1 MNQQPADPVRDQMRN
16 APVSV
21 TTDESAEPTG
31 STEAVQSV
39 QRRRRRDFR
48 LFMSSHICNELGGS
62 ITYVALPLMAVL
74 TLDASAWQAGLL
86 SAAEHA
92 AFLLLGLP
100 AGAWVDR
107 MRKRRVMMAADLAR
121 AVLLTALP
129 VAYLLDLHSM
139 PLLYAVALLLG
150 CARLFGDVADQS
162 YLPTLIGKDTL
173 IAGNSKL
180 ETVRSGAE
188 FAGPGVA
195 GFLVQLLGAA
205 GTLAGQ
211 AVTSLVSVVL
221 LGQIGA
227 REDKPEPAPRRHLL
241 RDIREGLGY
250 VLSHRILRLI
260 ALNTA
265 AVNLF
270 LSAVMAIEVL
280 FLTRT
285 VGLPPAA
292 LGWVLTTATIGSVLA
307 ATAADRVTRAVGA
320 ARLTWLSLLVT
331 MPFGLLLPLADN
343 DWRIGL
349 FVLGSLVQSAGVTLY
364 NICQVTYR
372 QTVCPPHLLGRM
384 TATMRF
390 LVWGVLPLSGLLAG
404 LLGELLG
411 VRNALWLCAAALS
424 AAPLVLLCSPLR
436 RMREFEDDAP
446 EVGAGAEPGAAA
458 ARPAQ

>member
-1 MNQQPADPVRDQMRN
+1 MNQRPADPVRTQTRN

-21 TTDESAEPTG
+21 TTDESTDSE
-31 STEAVQSV
+31 QSV

-74 TLDASAWQAGLL
+74 TLDASAMQAGLL
-86 SAAEHA
+86 AAAEHA
-92 AFLLLGLP
+92 AFLVLGLP

-107 MRKRRVMMAADLAR
+107 MRRRRVMMAADLAR
-121 AVLLTALP
+121 TVLLTALP

-188 FAGPGVA
+188 FAGPGIA

-221 LGQIGA
+221 LGRIGA
-227 REDKPEPAPRRHLL
+227 REEKPEPAPRRHLL

-250 VLSHRILRLI
+250 VLGHRILRLI

-292 LGWVLTTATIGSVLA
+292 VGWVLTTATIGSVLA
-307 ATAADRVTRAVGA
+307 ATVADRVTRAVGA

-331 MPFGLLLPLADN
+331 MPFGLLLPLADK

-349 FVLGSLVQSAGVTLY
+349 FVLGSFVQSAGVTLY

-424 AAPLVLLCSPLR
+424 VAPLVLLCSPLR
-436 RMREFEDDAP
+436 RMREFEDAAP
-446 EVGAGAEPGAAA
+446 GAGATAG
-458 ARPAQ
+458 RPAQ

>member
-1 MNQQPADPVRDQMRN
+1 M
-16 APVSV
+16 SV
-21 TTDESAEPTG
+21 TTAESAESAWPTG
-31 STEAVQSV
+31 STEAVQAV
-39 QRRRRRDFR
+39 QRRRRKDFR

-221 LGQIGA
+221 LGRIGA
-227 REDKPEPAPRRHLL
+227 REEKPEPAPRRHLL

-458 ARPAQ
+458 AGPAQ

>member
-1 MNQQPADPVRDQMRN
+1 MNPHPADPVRDQTRN

-21 TTDESAEPTG
+21 TTDESAAE
-31 STEAVQSV
+31 STESGQAVE
-39 QRRRRRDFR
+39 RRRRRDFR

-74 TLDASAWQAGLL
+74 TLDASAMQAGLL

-188 FAGPGVA
+188 FAGPGIA

-211 AVTSLVSVVL
+211 AVTSLASVVL
-221 LGQIGA
+221 LGRIGA
-227 REDKPEPAPRRHLL
+227 REEKPEPAPRRHLL
-241 RDIREGLGY
+241 RDIREGLSY

-307 ATAADRVTRAVGA
+307 ATVADRVTRAVGA

-331 MPFGLLLPLADN
+331 MPFGLLLPLADK

-411 VRNALWLCAAALS
+411 VRDALWACAAALS

-436 RMREFEDDAP
+436 RMRTFEDDAP
-446 EVGAGAEPGAAA
+446 VVGAESGATT
-458 ARPAQ
+458 ARSAQ

>member
-1 MNQQPADPVRDQMRN
+1 
-16 APVSV
+16 
-21 TTDESAEPTG
+21 
-31 STEAVQSV
+31 
-39 QRRRRRDFR
+39 
-48 LFMSSHICNELGGS
+48 
-62 ITYVALPLMAVL
+62 
-74 TLDASAWQAGLL
+74 
-86 SAAEHA
+86 
-92 AFLLLGLP
+92 
-100 AGAWVDR
+100 
-107 MRKRRVMMAADLAR
+107 MMAADLAR
-121 AVLLTALP
+121 TVLLTALP

-188 FAGPGVA
+188 FAGPGIA

-221 LGQIGA
+221 LGRIGA
-227 REDKPEPAPRRHLL
+227 REEKPEPAPRRHLL

-250 VLSHRILRLI
+250 VLGHRILRLI

-292 LGWVLTTATIGSVLA
+292 VGWVLTTATIGSVLA
-307 ATAADRVTRAVGA
+307 ATVADRVTRAVGA

-331 MPFGLLLPLADN
+331 MPFGLLLPLADK

-349 FVLGSLVQSAGVTLY
+349 FVLGSFVQSAGVTLY

-424 AAPLVLLCSPLR
+424 VAPLVLLCSPLR
-436 RMREFEDDAP
+436 RMREFEDAAP
-446 EVGAGAEPGAAA
+446 GAGATAG
-458 ARPAQ
+458 RPAQ

>member
-1 MNQQPADPVRDQMRN
+1 M
-16 APVSV
+16 SV
-21 TTDESAEPTG
+21 TTDESAEPAE
-31 STEAVQSV
+31 SAESAQAAQAV

-74 TLDASAWQAGLL
+74 ALDASAMQAGLL

-121 AVLLTALP
+121 AALLTALP

-188 FAGPGVA
+188 FAGPGIA

-221 LGQIGA
+221 LGRIGA
-227 REDKPEPAPRRHLL
+227 REEKPEPAPRRHLL

-292 LGWVLTTATIGSVLA
+292 VGWVLTTATIGSVLA

-411 VRNALWLCAAALS
+411 VRDALWLCAAALS

-436 RMREFEDDAP
+436 RMREFEDAAP
-446 EVGAGAEPGAAA
+446 A

>member
-1 MNQQPADPVRDQMRN
+1 M
-16 APVSV
+16 SV

>member
-1 MNQQPADPVRDQMRN
+1 M
-16 APVSV
+16 SV
-21 TTDESAEPTG
+21 TTDESAEPTGSTGSTG

-221 LGQIGA
+221 LGRIGA
-227 REDKPEPAPRRHLL
+227 REEKPEPAPRRHLL

-446 EVGAGAEPGAAA
+446 EVGAGAGAGAAA

>member
-1 MNQQPADPVRDQMRN
+1 M
-16 APVSV
+16 SV
-21 TTDESAEPTG
+21 TTDESAAESAAE
-31 STEAVQSV
+31 STESGQAVE
-39 QRRRRRDFR
+39 RRRRRDFR

-74 TLDASAWQAGLL
+74 TLDASAMQAGLL

-188 FAGPGVA
+188 FAGPGIA

-211 AVTSLVSVVL
+211 AVTSLASVVL
-221 LGQIGA
+221 LGRIGA
-227 REDKPEPAPRRHLL
+227 REEKPEPAPRRHLL
-241 RDIREGLGY
+241 RDIREGLSY

-307 ATAADRVTRAVGA
+307 ATVADRVTRAVGA

-331 MPFGLLLPLADN
+331 MPFGLLLPLADK

-411 VRNALWLCAAALS
+411 VRDALWACAAALS

-436 RMREFEDDAP
+436 RMRTFEDDAP
-446 EVGAGAEPGAAA
+446 VVGAESGATT
-458 ARPAQ
+458 ARSAQ

>member
-1 MNQQPADPVRDQMRN
+1 M
-16 APVSV
+16 SV
-21 TTDESAEPTG
+21 TTDESTESVHRAEHR
-31 STEAVQSV
+31 Q
-39 QRRRRRDFR
+39 RRDFR
-48 LFMSSHICNELGGS
+48 LFMSSHICNELGSS

-74 TLDASAWQAGLL
+74 TLDASPMQAGLL
-86 SAAEHA
+86 AAAEHA
-92 AFLLLGLP
+92 AFLVLGLP

-107 MRKRRVMMAADLAR
+107 MRRRRVMMAADLAR
-121 AVLLTALP
+121 TVLLTALP

-173 IAGNSKL
+173 TAGNSKL

-188 FAGPGVA
+188 FAGPGIA

-211 AVTSLVSVVL
+211 AVTSLVSAVL
-221 LGQIGA
+221 LGRIGV
-227 REDKPEPAPRRHLL
+227 REEKPEPAPRRHLV
-241 RDIREGLGY
+241 RDIREGLDY
-250 VLSHRILRLI
+250 VLSHRILRVI

-292 LGWVLTTATIGSVLA
+292 VGWVLTTATIGSVLA
-307 ATAADRVTRAVGA
+307 ATVADRVTRAVGA

-331 MPFGLLLPLADN
+331 MPFGLLLPLADK

-349 FVLGSLVQSAGVTLY
+349 FVLGSFVQSAGVTLY

-404 LLGELLG
+404 FLGEMLG
-411 VRNALWLCAAALS
+411 VRDALWLCAAALS
-424 AAPLVLLCSPLR
+424 VAPLVLLCSPLR
-436 RMREFEDDAP
+436 RMREFEDEAP
-446 EVGAGAEPGAAA
+446 GTGAPDTGSTDTGSTAGRE
-458 ARPAQ
+458 AQ

>member
-1 MNQQPADPVRDQMRN
+1 M
-16 APVSV
+16 SV

-31 STEAVQSV
+31 STGSTGSSEAAQAV

-121 AVLLTALP
+121 AVLLTLLP

-188 FAGPGVA
+188 FAGPGIA

-221 LGQIGA
+221 LGRIGA
-227 REDKPEPAPRRHLL
+227 REEKPEPAPRRHLL

-331 MPFGLLLPLADN
+331 MPFGLLLPLADD

-411 VRNALWLCAAALS
+411 VRNALWLCTAALS

-436 RMREFEDDAP
+436 RMREFEDEAP
-446 EVGAGAEPGAAA
+446 EAGAAA

>member
-1 MNQQPADPVRDQMRN
+1 M
-16 APVSV
+16 SV
-21 TTDESAEPTG
+21 TTDESAPAPEPAAPADTAAG
-31 STEAVQSV
+31 AAPE
-39 QRRRRRDFR
+39 RRQRRDFR

-74 TLDASAWQAGLL
+74 TLNASAMQAGLL
-86 SAAEHA
+86 AAAEHA

-107 MRKRRVMMAADLAR
+107 MRRRRVMMAADLAR
-121 AVLLTALP
+121 TVLLTALP

-139 PLLYAVALLLG
+139 TLLYVVALLLG

-162 YLPTLIGKDTL
+162 YLPTLIGRDTL

-188 FAGPGVA
+188 FAGPGIA
-195 GFLVQLLGAA
+195 GFLVQLFGAA

-221 LGQIGA
+221 LGRIEA
-227 REDKPEPAPRRHLL
+227 REEKPAPAPPKHLL
-241 RDIREGLGY
+241 RDIREGLAY
-250 VLSHRILRLI
+250 VLGHRILRLI

-285 VGLPPAA
+285 VGLAPAA
-292 LGWVLTTATIGSVLA
+292 VGWVLTTATIGSVLA
-307 ATAADRVTRAVGA
+307 ATAADRLTRAVGA
-320 ARLTWLSLLVT
+320 ARLTWLSLLLT
-331 MPFGLLLPLADN
+331 MPFGLLLPLADD

-349 FVLGSLVQSAGVTLY
+349 FVLGSLVQSAGVTVY

-404 LLGELLG
+404 VLGELLG
-411 VRNALWLCAAALS
+411 VRDALWLCAAALS

-436 RMREFEDDAP
+436 RMRDFEDAAP
-446 EVGAGAEPGAAA
+446 DPLTATPG
-458 ARPAQ
+458 PAQ

>member
-1 MNQQPADPVRDQMRN
+1 M
-16 APVSV
+16 SV
-21 TTDESAEPTG
+21 TTEESAEPTG
-31 STEAVQSV
+31 SAESAGSTESVQAV

-86 SAAEHA
+86 AAAEHA

-121 AVLLTALP
+121 TVLLTALP

-188 FAGPGVA
+188 FAGPGIA

-221 LGQIGA
+221 LGRIGA
-227 REDKPEPAPRRHLL
+227 REEKPEPAPRRHLL

-265 AVNLF
+265 VVNLF

-285 VGLPPAA
+285 VGLPPAT
-292 LGWVLTTATIGSVLA
+292 LGWVLTTATIGSVIA

-331 MPFGLLLPLADN
+331 MPFGLLLPLAED

-446 EVGAGAEPGAAA
+446 EAGAGA

>member
-1 MNQQPADPVRDQMRN
+1 M
-16 APVSV
+16 SV
-21 TTDESAEPTG
+21 TTDESTTDESPQTDQA
-31 STEAVQSV
+31 AQH
-39 QRRRRRDFR
+39 RRRRDFR

-74 TLDASAWQAGLL
+74 TLDASAMQAGLL

-211 AVTSLVSVVL
+211 AVTSLVSLVL
-221 LGQIGA
+221 LGRIEA
-227 REDKPEPAPRRHLL
+227 REEKPEPAPRRHLL
-241 RDIREGLGY
+241 RDIREGLSY

-292 LGWVLTTATIGSVLA
+292 VGWVLTTATIGSVLA
-307 ATAADRVTRAVGA
+307 AAAADRVTRAVGA

-404 LLGELLG
+404 FLGELLG
-411 VRNALWLCAAALS
+411 VREALWVCVAALA

-436 RMREFEDDAP
+436 RMRTFEDDAP
-446 EVGAGAEPGAAA
+446 VVGDEATG

>member
-1 MNQQPADPVRDQMRN
+1 MNPPPADPVRDQTRN

-21 TTDESAEPTG
+21 TTDESTETG
-31 STEAVQSV
+31 QAVE
-39 QRRRRRDFR
+39 RRRRRDFR

-74 TLDASAWQAGLL
+74 TLDASAMQAGLL

-121 AVLLTALP
+121 ALLLTALP

-221 LGQIGA
+221 LGRIEA
-227 REDKPEPAPRRHLL
+227 REEKPAPAPRRHLL

-292 LGWVLTTATIGSVLA
+292 IGWVLTTATIGSVLA

-331 MPFGLLLPLADN
+331 MPFGLLLPLADK

-411 VRNALWLCAAALS
+411 VRDALWVCAAALS

-436 RMREFEDDAP
+436 RMRTFEDGVPVA
-446 EVGAGAEPGAAA
+446 GAGA
-458 ARPAQ
+458 ARSDQ

>member
-1 MNQQPADPVRDQMRN
+1 M
-16 APVSV
+16 SV
-21 TTDESAEPTG
+21 TTDESAETG
-31 STEAVQSV
+31 QAVE
-39 QRRRRRDFR
+39 RRQRRDFR

-74 TLDASAWQAGLL
+74 TLDASAMQAGLL

-121 AVLLTALP
+121 TVLLTALP
-129 VAYLLDLHSM
+129 VAWLLDLHSM
-139 PLLYAVALLLG
+139 PLLYVVALLLG

-162 YLPTLIGKDTL
+162 YLPALIGKESL

-195 GFLVQLLGAA
+195 GFLVQLLGAP

-221 LGQIGA
+221 LGRIGA
-227 REDKPEPAPRRHLL
+227 REEKPEPAPRRHLL
-241 RDIREGLGY
+241 RDVREGLSY

-270 LSAVMAIEVL
+270 LSAVMALEVL

-292 LGWVLTTATIGSVLA
+292 VGWVLTTATIGSVLA

-331 MPFGLLLPLADN
+331 MPFGLLLPLADK

-411 VRNALWLCAAALS
+411 VRDALWACAAALS

-436 RMREFEDDAP
+436 RMRTFEDDALM
-446 EVGAGAEPGAAA
+446 VGAEAGDEAGAEGV
-458 ARPAQ
+458 RSAQ

>member
-1 MNQQPADPVRDQMRN
+1 MNQQPADPVRDQTRN

-31 STEAVQSV
+31 STEAVQAVQAV

-221 LGQIGA
+221 LGRIGA
-227 REDKPEPAPRRHLL
+227 REEKPEPAPRRHLL

-446 EVGAGAEPGAAA
+446 EVGAGAAA

>member
-1 MNQQPADPVRDQMRN
+1 M
-16 APVSV
+16 SV

-31 STEAVQSV
+31 STEAQAV

-221 LGQIGA
+221 LGRIGA
-227 REDKPEPAPRRHLL
+227 REEKPEPAPRRHLL

-292 LGWVLTTATIGSVLA
+292 IGWVLTTATIGSVLA

-331 MPFGLLLPLADN
+331 MPFGLLLPLADD

-436 RMREFEDDAP
+436 RMREFEDEAP
-446 EVGAGAEPGAAA
+446 EAGAEAGAAA

>member
-1 MNQQPADPVRDQMRN
+1 M
-16 APVSV
+16 SV
-21 TTDESAEPTG
+21 TTEESAE
-31 STEAVQSV
+31 SVQAV

-74 TLDASAWQAGLL
+74 TLDASAMQAGLL

-188 FAGPGVA
+188 FAGPGIA

-211 AVTSLVSVVL
+211 AVTSLVSVIL
-221 LGQIGA
+221 LGGIGA
-227 REDKPEPAPRRHLL
+227 REEKPEPAPRRHLL

-270 LSAVMAIEVL
+270 LSAVMALEVL

-292 LGWVLTTATIGSVLA
+292 IGWVLTTATIGSVLA

-331 MPFGLLLPLADN
+331 MPFGLLLPLAGN

-411 VRNALWLCAAALS
+411 VRDALWLCAAALS

-436 RMREFEDDAP
+436 RMREFEDAAP
-446 EVGAGAEPGAAA
+446 EAEAGATA

>member
-1 MNQQPADPVRDQMRN
+1 M
-16 APVSV
+16 SV
-21 TTDESAEPTG
+21 TTDESADE
-31 STEAVQSV
+31 STASGQAVE
-39 QRRRRRDFR
+39 RRRRRDFR

-74 TLDASAWQAGLL
+74 TLDASAMQAGLL

-139 PLLYAVALLLG
+139 PLLYGVALLLG

-188 FAGPGVA
+188 FAGPGIA

-221 LGQIGA
+221 LGRIGA
-227 REDKPEPAPRRHLL
+227 REEKPEPAPRRHLL
-241 RDIREGLGY
+241 RDIREGLSY

-307 ATAADRVTRAVGA
+307 ATVADRVTRAVGA

-331 MPFGLLLPLADN
+331 MPFGLLLPLADK

-411 VRNALWLCAAALS
+411 VRDALWVCAAALS

-436 RMREFEDDAP
+436 RMRTFEDDAP
-446 EVGAGAEPGAAA
+446 VVGAESGATT
-458 ARPAQ
+458 ARSAQ

>member
-1 MNQQPADPVRDQMRN
+1 M
-16 APVSV
+16 SV
-21 TTDESAEPTG
+21 TTEESAEPTG
-31 STEAVQSV
+31 SAESAGPTESVQAV

-86 SAAEHA
+86 AAAEHA

-121 AVLLTALP
+121 TVLLTALP

-139 PLLYAVALLLG
+139 QLLYAVALLLG

-188 FAGPGVA
+188 FAGPGIA

-221 LGQIGA
+221 LGRIGA
-227 REDKPEPAPRRHLL
+227 REEKPEPAPRRHLL

-265 AVNLF
+265 VVNLF

-285 VGLPPAA
+285 VGLPPAT
-292 LGWVLTTATIGSVLA
+292 LGWVLTTATIGSVIA

-331 MPFGLLLPLADN
+331 MPFGLLLPLAED

-446 EVGAGAEPGAAA
+446 EAGAGA

>member
-1 MNQQPADPVRDQMRN
+1 M
-16 APVSV
+16 SV
-21 TTDESAEPTG
+21 TTDESTETG
-31 STEAVQSV
+31 QAVE
-39 QRRRRRDFR
+39 RRQRRDFR

-62 ITYVALPLMAVL
+62 VTYVALPLMAVL
-74 TLDASAWQAGLL
+74 ALDASAMQAGLL

-92 AFLLLGLP
+92 AFLVLGLP

-107 MRKRRVMMAADLAR
+107 MRKRHVMMAADLAR

-139 PLLYAVALLLG
+139 PLLYVVALLLG

-188 FAGPGVA
+188 FAGPGIA

-221 LGQIGA
+221 LGRIAA
-227 REDKPEPAPRRHLL
+227 REEKPAPAPRRHLL
-241 RDIREGLGY
+241 RDIREGLSY

-292 LGWVLTTATIGSVLA
+292 IGWVLTTATIGSVLA

-331 MPFGLLLPLADN
+331 MPFGLLLPLADK

-404 LLGELLG
+404 LLGQLLG
-411 VRNALWLCAAALS
+411 VRDALWVCAAALS

-436 RMREFEDDAP
+436 RMRTFE
-446 EVGAGAEPGAAA
+446 
-458 ARPAQ
+458 AQ

>member
-1 MNQQPADPVRDQMRN
+1 M
-16 APVSV
+16 SV
-21 TTDESAEPTG
+21 TTDESTETG
-31 STEAVQSV
+31 QAVE
-39 QRRRRRDFR
+39 RRQRRDFR

-74 TLDASAWQAGLL
+74 TLDASAMQTGLL

-121 AVLLTALP
+121 ALLLTALP

-139 PLLYAVALLLG
+139 PLLYAVALMLG

-221 LGQIGA
+221 LGRIEA
-227 REDKPEPAPRRHLL
+227 REEKPEPAPRRHLL
-241 RDIREGLGY
+241 RDIREGLSY

-292 LGWVLTTATIGSVLA
+292 IGWVLTTATIGSVLA

-331 MPFGLLLPLADN
+331 MP
-343 DWRIGL
+343 
-349 FVLGSLVQSAGVTLY
+349 
-364 NICQVTYR
+364 
-372 QTVCPPHLLGRM
+372 
-384 TATMRF
+384 
-390 LVWGVLPLSGLLAG
+390 
-404 LLGELLG
+404 
-411 VRNALWLCAAALS
+411 
-424 AAPLVLLCSPLR
+424 
-436 RMREFEDDAP
+436 
-446 EVGAGAEPGAAA
+446 
-458 ARPAQ
+458 

>member
-1 MNQQPADPVRDQMRN
+1 M
-16 APVSV
+16 SV
-21 TTDESAEPTG
+21 TTEESAEPAG
-31 STEAVQSV
+31 SAESVQAV

-188 FAGPGVA
+188 FAGPGIA

-221 LGQIGA
+221 LGRIEA
-227 REDKPEPAPRRHLL
+227 REPKPEPAPRRHLL

-292 LGWVLTTATIGSVLA
+292 IGWVLTTATIGSVLA

-331 MPFGLLLPLADN
+331 MPFGLLLPLAED

-411 VRNALWLCAAALS
+411 VRNALWLCAGALS

-446 EVGAGAEPGAAA
+446 EVGNEVGAEAS
-458 ARPAQ
+458 RPAQ

>member
-1 MNQQPADPVRDQMRN
+1 MNRQPADPVRDQTRN

-21 TTDESAEPTG
+21 TTDESAEPAE
-31 STEAVQSV
+31 SAESAQAV

-74 TLDASAWQAGLL
+74 TLDASAMQAGLL

-121 AVLLTALP
+121 AALLTALP

-188 FAGPGVA
+188 FAGPGLA

-221 LGQIGA
+221 LGRIGA
-227 REDKPEPAPRRHLL
+227 REEKPEPAPRRHLL

-292 LGWVLTTATIGSVLA
+292 VGWVLTTATIGSVLA

-411 VRNALWLCAAALS
+411 VRDALWLCAAALS

-436 RMREFEDDAP
+436 RMREFEDAAP
-446 EVGAGAEPGAAA
+446 A
-458 ARPAQ
+458 ARPAR

>member
-1 MNQQPADPVRDQMRN
+1 M
-16 APVSV
+16 SV
-21 TTDESAEPTG
+21 TTDESADSAETAETAETG
-31 STEAVQSV
+31 QAVE
-39 QRRRRRDFR
+39 RRQRRDFR

-74 TLDASAWQAGLL
+74 TLDASAMQAGLL

-121 AVLLTALP
+121 TVLLTALP

-188 FAGPGVA
+188 FAGPGIA

-221 LGQIGA
+221 LGRIGA
-227 REDKPEPAPRRHLL
+227 REEKPEPAPRRHLL

-250 VLSHRILRLI
+250 VLGHRILRLI

-292 LGWVLTTATIGSVLA
+292 VGWVLTTATIGSVLA

-331 MPFGLLLPLADN
+331 MPFGLLLPLADK

-411 VRNALWLCAAALS
+411 VRDALWVCAAALS

-436 RMREFEDDAP
+436 RMRTFEDDAP
-446 EVGAGAEPGAAA
+446 VAGATGV
-458 ARPAQ
+458 RSAQ

>member
-1 MNQQPADPVRDQMRN
+1 M
-16 APVSV
+16 SV
-21 TTDESAEPTG
+21 TTDESTQAGQAG
-31 STEAVQSV
+31 SSRQ
-39 QRRRRRDFR
+39 RRDFR

-74 TLDASAWQAGLL
+74 TLDASAMQAGLL

-121 AVLLTALP
+121 ALLLTALP

-195 GFLVQLLGAA
+195 GFLVQLLGPA

-211 AVTSLVSVVL
+211 AVTSLASVVL
-221 LGQIGA
+221 LGRIEA
-227 REDKPEPAPRRHLL
+227 REAKPARAPRRHLL
-241 RDIREGLGY
+241 RDVREGLSY

-292 LGWVLTTATIGSVLA
+292 VGWVLTTATIGSVLA
-307 ATAADRVTRAVGA
+307 ASAADRVTRAVGA

-331 MPFGLLLPLADN
+331 MPFGLLLPLAGK

-384 TATMRF
+384 TATVRF

-411 VRNALWLCAAALS
+411 VREALWVCAAALS

-436 RMREFEDDAP
+436 RMRTFEDDAP
-446 EVGAGAEPGAAA
+446 VAGAAA
-458 ARPAQ
+458 TGAQPGQ

>member
-1 MNQQPADPVRDQMRN
+1 M
-16 APVSV
+16 SV
-21 TTDESAEPTG
+21 TTDESTD
-31 STEAVQSV
+31 SV
-39 QRRRRRDFR
+39 QAVERRQRRDFR
-48 LFMSSHICNELGGS
+48 LFMSSHICNELGSS

-74 TLDASAWQAGLL
+74 TLDASAMQAGLL
-86 SAAEHA
+86 AAAEHA
-92 AFLLLGLP
+92 AFLVLGLP

-107 MRKRRVMMAADLAR
+107 MRRRRVMMAADLAR

-139 PLLYAVALLLG
+139 PLLYVVALLLG

-188 FAGPGVA
+188 FAGPGIA

-221 LGQIGA
+221 LGRIGA
-227 REDKPEPAPRRHLL
+227 REEKPEPAPRRHLL

-292 LGWVLTTATIGSVLA
+292 VGWVLTTATIGSVLA
-307 ATAADRVTRAVGA
+307 ATVADRVTRAVGA

-331 MPFGLLLPLADN
+331 MPFGLLLPLADK

-349 FVLGSLVQSAGVTLY
+349 FVLGSFVQSAGVTLY

-411 VRNALWLCAAALS
+411 VRDALWVCAAALS
-424 AAPLVLLCSPLR
+424 VAPLVLLCSPLR
-436 RMREFEDDAP
+436 RMREFEDGAP
-446 EVGAGAEPGAAA
+446 GSGAPAG
-458 ARPAQ
+458 RPAQ

>member
-1 MNQQPADPVRDQMRN
+1 MNTQPADPVRDQTRN

-21 TTDESAEPTG
+21 TTDESADE
-31 STEAVQSV
+31 STESGQAVE
-39 QRRRRRDFR
+39 RRRRGDFR

-74 TLDASAWQAGLL
+74 TLDASAMQAGLL

-188 FAGPGVA
+188 FAGPGIA

-221 LGQIGA
+221 LGRIGA
-227 REDKPEPAPRRHLL
+227 REEKPEPAPRRHLL
-241 RDIREGLGY
+241 RDIREGLSY

-307 ATAADRVTRAVGA
+307 ATVADRVTRAVGA

-331 MPFGLLLPLADN
+331 MPFGLLLPLADK

-411 VRNALWLCAAALS
+411 VRDALWVCAAALS

-436 RMREFEDDAP
+436 RMRTFEDDAP
-446 EVGAGAEPGAAA
+446 VVGVESGATT
-458 ARPAQ
+458 ARSAQ